1 MAFCT
6 KCGNQLRDG
15 LAFCTKCGA
24 AVRKAPVS
32 AAAAAVPPPIP
43 VAEEEPATKAEA
55 TDETAR
61 VDSSA
66 AAVEPGRPEAP
77 IDAAHESEPVNPT
90 TAPDSVFETEPA
102 CSGASETEVLDK
114 DQLDVDEEQECQP
127 EPEPEAVA
135 DAPQDQPA
143 SSQPASDQDKFAEEL
158 GQVVAAAESGAAWV
172 ADRVKTSIDGAKAS
186 FEAAENGEDTAE
198 DQLADK
204 LSGGIL
210 AVIKWFK
217 KVKANFNA
225 EDVKGWL
232 KKNKKVVVFAAA
244 SLVVLALALGATLIF
259 SSSSSS
265 TKSPT
270 SNSATSTTSNKTTAP
285 KKTETKNSYSTQ
297 IKVKCEKN
305 LVLSTYDVEIFVDDT
320 SIATLDHGDEGSW
333 DRSITQGSHTLKI
346 CKKGDTS
353 VDGTK
358 VFTISAESVIECT
371 VSTTSTQVQIKDFSC
386 LTKEAAKKAEEEAE
400 KKMQEEE
407 QAKLES
413 QQFVSDGTGATH
425 SVHFSVSS
433 SKNVLFSK
441 YNINFYLDGSLI
453 KTVEQGETTEWD
465 QELEG
470 GKHTVRFASAD
481 DDSVDGMQ
489 AFTVSAESYLS
500 CTLSCSSDK
509 VAIGNFSFETQ
520 LERDQA
526 AEEAK
531 RREAAEAEAA
541 KQKEAAEAEAKAK
554 QEAEAAE
561 KAKVLTVD
569 NCEDLANLLTS
580 SSSDA
585 SSFAAAYSGRTIEF
599 DGNIADMS
607 SHNGAKTRFDV
618 LIYAGDYSEES
629 ARGPHMQYKDVN
641 YYNMGASGID
651 SVQMGLN
658 VRIRAKVGSYNASAD
673 ILSLTP
679 VSMTAR

>member
-43 VAEEEPATKAEA
+43 VAEEGLATKAEA

-77 IDAAHESEPVNPT
+77 IDAAREPVSVNPT
-90 TAPDSVFETEPA
+90 TVSDPVAETEPA
-102 CSGASETEVLDK
+102 CSRASETEVLEK
-114 DQLDVDEEQECQP
+114 DQLDEGEGQECPREP

-232 KKNKKVVVFAAA
+232 TKNKEVVVFAAA

-285 KKTETKNSYSTQ
+285 KKTETKKSYSTQ

-400 KKMQEEE
+400 KKKQEEE

-531 RREAAEAEAA
+531 QREAV
-541 KQKEAAEAEAKAK
+541 EAEAKAK

-599 DGNIADMS
+599 DGNIAYMS

-618 LIYAGDYSEES
+618 LIYAGDYSEAS
-629 ARGPHMQYKDVN
+629 AKGPHMQYEDVN

-658 VRIRAKVGSYNASAD
+658 VRIRAKVGSYNASSD

>member
-15 LAFCTKCGA
+15 IAFCTKCGA
-24 AVRKAPVS
+24 AVRKAPVP
-32 AAAAAVPPPIP
+32 AAGASSAVPPAIP
-43 VAEEEPATKAEA
+43 VAEEEQERAAEPTMA
-55 TDETAR
+55 AETAS
-61 VDSSA
+61 VDVSS
-66 AAVEPGRPEAP
+66 AAVEPEQSAAP
-77 IDAAHESEPVNPT
+77 SDAAPEPETSTTVSEPVVD
-90 TAPDSVFETEPA
+90 AEPA
-102 CSGASETEVLDK
+102 CSGASETEVLEK
-114 DQLDVDEEQECQP
+114 GQLNAAEEQECSP
-127 EPEPEAVA
+127 EPEPEPEPEPVA
-135 DAPQDQPA
+135 DAPQDQPTP
-143 SSQPASDQDKFAEEL
+143 SQPANDGDKLAEEL
-158 GQVVAAAESGAAWV
+158 TQVVAAAESGAAWV

-186 FEAAENGEDTAE
+186 YEAAERGEDTAE

-217 KVKANFNA
+217 KMKANLNA
-225 EDVKGWL
+225 ENVGSWL
-232 KKNKKVVVFAAA
+232 KKNKKVVIFAAA
-244 SLVVLALALGATLIF
+244 SLVILALALGATLIF
-259 SSSSSS
+259 GSSGTSAKSTASS
-265 TKSPT
+265 
-270 SNSATSTTSNKTTAP
+270 SATSTTSNNTTTP
-285 KKTETKNSYSTQ
+285 KKTEKKSYSTQ
-297 IKVKCEKN
+297 IKVKCDKN
-305 LVLSTYDVEIFVDDT
+305 LVFSTYDVEIYVDDT
-320 SIATLDHGDEGSW
+320 SIGTLDHGEEGSW
-333 DRSITQGSHTLKI
+333 DKSITQGSHTLKI

-358 VFTISAESVIECT
+358 VFTISAESVVECT
-371 VSTTSTQVQIKDFSC
+371 ISTTSTQVKIKDFSC

-400 KKMQEEE
+400 KKKQEEE

-413 QQFVSDGTGATH
+413 QQFVSDGTGTTYA
-425 SVHFSVSS
+425 VHFSVSS

-441 YNINFYLDGSLI
+441 YNVNFYLDGSLI

-509 VAIGNFSFETQ
+509 VTIGNFSFQTQ
-520 LERDQA
+520 LEKDQA
-526 AEEAK
+526 AEE
-531 RREAAEAEAA
+531 A

-569 NCEDLANLLTS
+569 NCEDLANLLSS

-599 DGNIADMS
+599 DGNIAYMV

-618 LIYAGDYSEES
+618 LIYAGDYSETS
-629 ARGPHMQYKDVN
+629 AKGPHMQYKDVN

-658 VRIRAKVGSYNASAD
+658 VRIRAIVGSYNASTD

>member
-1 MAFCT
+1 M
-6 KCGNQLRDG
+6 KCD
-15 LAFCTKCGA
+15 
-24 AVRKAPVS
+24 
-32 AAAAAVPPPIP
+32 
-43 VAEEEPATKAEA
+43 
-55 TDETAR
+55 
-61 VDSSA
+61 
-66 AAVEPGRPEAP
+66 
-77 IDAAHESEPVNPT
+77 
-90 TAPDSVFETEPA
+90 
-102 CSGASETEVLDK
+102 
-114 DQLDVDEEQECQP
+114 
-127 EPEPEAVA
+127 
-135 DAPQDQPA
+135 
-143 SSQPASDQDKFAEEL
+143 
-158 GQVVAAAESGAAWV
+158 
-172 ADRVKTSIDGAKAS
+172 
-186 FEAAENGEDTAE
+186 
-198 DQLADK
+198 
-204 LSGGIL
+204 
-210 AVIKWFK
+210 
-217 KVKANFNA
+217 
-225 EDVKGWL
+225 
-232 KKNKKVVVFAAA
+232 
-244 SLVVLALALGATLIF
+244 
-259 SSSSSS
+259 
-265 TKSPT
+265 
-270 SNSATSTTSNKTTAP
+270 
-285 KKTETKNSYSTQ
+285 
-297 IKVKCEKN
+297 KN
-305 LVLSTYDVEIFVDDT
+305 LVFSTYDVEIYVDGT
-320 SIATLDHGDEGSW
+320 SIATLDHGEEGSW
-333 DRSITQGSHTLKI
+333 DKNITQGSHTLKI

-358 VFTISAESVIECT
+358 VFTISAESVVECT
-371 VSTTSTQVQIKDFSC
+371 ISTTSTQVQIKDFSC

-400 KKMQEEE
+400 KKKQEEE

-413 QQFVSDGTGATH
+413 QQFVSDGTGATYA
-425 SVHFSVSS
+425 VHFSVSS

-441 YNINFYLDGSLI
+441 YNVNLYLDGSLI

-509 VAIGNFSFETQ
+509 VTIGNFSFQTQ
-520 LERDQA
+520 LEKDQA

-531 RREAAEAEAA
+531 QREAAEAEAA

-569 NCEDLANLLTS
+569 NCEDLANLLSS

-599 DGNIADMS
+599 DGNIAYMV

-618 LIYAGDYSEES
+618 LIYAGDYSETS
-629 ARGPHMQYKDVN
+629 AKGPHMQYKDVN

-658 VRIRAKVGSYNASAD
+658 VRIRAIVGSYNASTD